1 MKNLNTYPITPGFLK
16 QASKSILAVLSC
28 VMLTAGCASNM
39 ANFTGVESQNRN
51 IVKMVRI
58 PYNIRFGDGVVE
70 MNNDE
75 TAKLNNF
82 LMTTNVSY
90 GDEFSMDFP
99 LDRNGNLTDLDK
111 GRVTYVSNLLKES
124 GLYLSAKI
132 TPYGMEPSEG
142 FGRLLISK
150 YVVTPPN
157 CGDWT
162 QRPNP
167 NYGNASI
174 SNIGC
179 ASQANLGLMVANPRD
194 LIIGATGAPPNAER
208 TAGAVQ
214 RYQTRTITV
223 APATTGSTSSTGN

>member
-1 MKNLNTYPITPGFLK
+1 MKNLNTDPIFPGFLK
-16 QASKSILAVLSC
+16 HASKSIIVGLSC

-39 ANFTGVESQNRN
+39 ANFTGAESQNRN
-51 IVKMVRI
+51 IVEMVRI

-75 TAKLNNF
+75 ITKLNNF

-99 LDRNGNLTDLDK
+99 LDRNGNLTDLNK
-111 GRVTYVSNLLKES
+111 SRLAYVSNLLKES

-132 TPYGMEPSEG
+132 TPYGMEPSED

-150 YVVTPPN
+150 YVVTPPD

-162 QRPNP
+162 QKSNP
-167 NYGNASI
+167 NYGNSPI

-208 TAGAVQ
+208 TAGAVE

-223 APATTGSTSSTGN
+223 APATTGSTGN